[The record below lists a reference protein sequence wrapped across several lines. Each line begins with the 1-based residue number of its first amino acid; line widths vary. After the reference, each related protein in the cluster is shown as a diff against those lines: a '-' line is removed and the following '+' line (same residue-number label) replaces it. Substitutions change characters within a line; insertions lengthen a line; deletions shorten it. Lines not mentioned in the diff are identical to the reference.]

1 LFKPLL
7 PPCPIKA
14 IPALLVGDPVHL
26 THASAVNG
34 GLIVINGE
42 VWGII
47 RKFSLALPATEPLK
61 KFTAVSPLFK
71 QFVKAPA

>member
-1 LFKPLL
+1 
-7 PPCPIKA
+7 
-14 IPALLVGDPVHL
+14 VGDPVHL

-47 RKFSLALPATEPLK
+47 IKLLFATPALLS

>member
-1 LFKPLL
+1 
-7 PPCPIKA
+7 
-14 IPALLVGDPVHL
+14 VGDPVHL

-34 GLIVINGE
+34 GPIVINGE

-47 RKFSLALPATEPLK
+47 IKLLFALPTAELLK

-71 QFVKAPA
+71 QLVKAPA